1 MDSKIIFRNNLLDTP
16 MDGVLTDNIQE
27 MMKLYK
33 RIQRKEKAKER
44 MMKLERMRLERL
56 ENLD

>member
-33 RIQRKEKAKER
+33 RILRKEKAKER

>member
-1 MDSKIIFRNNLLDTP
+1 MDSKILFRNNLLDTP
-16 MDGVLTDNIQE
+16 IHGVITDNIQE
-27 MMKLYK
+27 MMQLYK

-44 MMKLERMRLERL
+44 MMKLEKMRLERL